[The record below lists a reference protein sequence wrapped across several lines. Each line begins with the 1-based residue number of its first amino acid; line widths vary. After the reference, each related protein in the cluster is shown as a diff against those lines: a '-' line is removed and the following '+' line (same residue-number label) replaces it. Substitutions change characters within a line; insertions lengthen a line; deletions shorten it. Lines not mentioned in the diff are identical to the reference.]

1 MTTQRMSL
9 DNREAVDATT
19 DAAVAA
25 GGSTGPG
32 PKQNYR
38 LINMP
43 QEA

>member
-1 MTTQRMSL
+1 MSL
-9 DNREAVDATT
+9 HDRDALDATT

-38 LINMP
+38 LINTP